1 MRYDYVSYIIA
12 ILCFVLGALLFLGY
26 AQYIEL
32 TTGSEVTDL
41 VTMMFSAIL
50 GLVFVGLGYAVRPKK
65 PTPAPLPAPIPSTP
79 PKLTEAKPRKESKKR
94 KVRKRRL
101 KKKT

>member
-26 AQYIEL
+26 AQYIEV

-50 GLVFVGLGYAVRPKK
+50 GLVFVGLGYVVRPKK

-79 PKLTEAKPRKESKKR
+79 PKPTEAKPRKESKKR

>member
-1 MRYDYVSYIIA
+1 MRYDYVSYVIA
-12 ILCFVLGALLFLGY
+12 ILCFVLGGLLFMGY

-41 VTMMFSAIL
+41 VIMMFSAIL